1 MRIPLITALICSTT
15 TSSDP
20 LHEMGNTSSYRA
32 ASSPAASAS
41 SATAMVESP
50 SKTRPTSIS
59 GGSPRSDAETQ
70 SASPATAMVESP
82 SKTQPTPISGGSSPR
97 HSFFPRTDA
106 EARSSPR
113 RVIVGTPSARGLEA
127 DAEQRPP
134 SPTGYKLKR
143 VTVGG
148 EEYLAETPTVLLAD
162 SPQKK
167 RKPRQDGITRCACGN
182 PECDELSG
190 RLQAAGVRVSYHRL
204 PSEPPRALA
213 GVLLTCL
220 ADWRAKKSLSGPGIA
235 SRHRPIVP

>member
-1 MRIPLITALICSTT
+1 
-15 TSSDP
+15 
-20 LHEMGNTSSYRA
+20 MGNTSSYRA

-59 GGSPRSDAETQ
+59 ARSDAETQ

-82 SKTQPTPISGGSSPR
+82 SKTRPTPISGGSSPR

-143 VTVGG
+143 VTLALMIGFKSTSYLG
-148 EEYLAETPTVLLAD
+148 ERVKFWIWKWGEAGENLSILDIDEEFLAKTCPMAF
-162 SPQKK
+162 KK
-167 RKPRQDGITRCACGN
+167 EGLEKVCAIPDGKDFLIHTPRQNTLFTRACYS
-182 PECDELSG
+182 DKMH
-190 RLQAAGVRVSYHRL
+190 A
-204 PSEPPRALA
+204 RA
-213 GVLLTCL
+213 
-220 ADWRAKKSLSGPGIA
+220 
-235 SRHRPIVP
+235 